1 METVTAWG
9 HENVL
14 SLHKTTIEITK
25 EGELTKR
32 GDCIIGVGA
41 DKGLADLSDAFKNA
55 VRDKNAK
62 ISVTFRA
69 GGITETVTGRGHPDL
84 TFTHSTDMVI
94 RKSDFLCSRTLMIH
108 ADKSSAELD
117 RKLISALKDKNQEL
131 TVHIEVKTPP

>member
-1 METVTAWG
+1 METFTTWG

-14 SLHKTTIEITK
+14 SLHKTTIEVTK
-25 EGELTKR
+25 EEELTKR

-55 VRDKNAK
+55 ARDKNAK

-69 GGITETVTGRGHPDL
+69 GGVAETVTGRGHPDL

-94 RKSDFLCSRTLMIH
+94 RKSDFICSRTLMIH

-117 RKLISALKDKNQEL
+117 RKLISALKDKNQKL